1 ADRGCADMCRLGL
14 RAQDQQG
21 SLAGPPVPLRYAPAP
36 IPRCLS
42 LVLLLVDPI
51 LMFLSERTMALD
63 ERHKRPGLF
72 SGGGLRGRTSLQG
85 LAFHA
90 RARIRSRPGLA
101 GCSGCVRNVR
111 PEKLSC
117 LAGGDPEGPG
127 QA

>member
-63 ERHKRPGLF
+63 ERHKCPGLF

-90 RARIRSRPGLA
+90 RARVRSRPGLA
-101 GCSGCVRNVR
+101 GCSGCARSVSPGQLRWR
-111 PEKLSC
+111 TC
-117 LAGGDPEGPG
+117 GHPEGPG
-127 QA
+127 YT